1 MLCDSVTQ
9 SQRMRFSIHTSGGFE
24 ASAAHDHCLGLFAT
38 AIAMAR
44 PWVERMTGNT
54 SIGSRSLPIADA
66 LEIYGSRRLMLLTE
80 TPSKK
85 RSALQ
90 KKAKEA
96 VEVLREELGD
106 LGRRMQSLR

>member
-1 MLCDSVTQ
+1 
-9 SQRMRFSIHTSGGFE
+9 
-24 ASAAHDHCLGLFAT
+24 
-38 AIAMAR
+38 
-44 PWVERMTGNT
+44 
-54 SIGSRSLPIADA
+54 
-66 LEIYGSRRLMLLTE
+66 MLLTE